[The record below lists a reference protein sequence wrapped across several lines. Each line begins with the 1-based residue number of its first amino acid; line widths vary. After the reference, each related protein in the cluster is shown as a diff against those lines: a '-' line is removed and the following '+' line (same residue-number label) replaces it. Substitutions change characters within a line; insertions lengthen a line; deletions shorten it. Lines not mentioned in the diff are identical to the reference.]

1 MAGIHIACPAPPPLV
16 VTPLCP
22 CSLPVLLPSI
32 QERLLDALSLILAK
46 KPYRPPPAAAAVARS
61 PSLGSPGLQT
71 DLTAAGLT
79 QLALR
84 TLGTFDLGV
93 SHFGGCGWNGWISES
108 VRGTCL
114 RRILMGSRH
123 LIVRPGNHQSLGSSA
138 RWCTANKAATRK
150 KMGFLFRSRM

>member
-1 MAGIHIACPAPPPLV
+1 VPSPHCP
-16 VTPLCP
+16 CR

-61 PSLGSPGLQT
+61 PSLGSPGLQS

-84 TLGTFDLGV
+84 TLGTFDLAV
-93 SHFGGCGWNGWISES
+93 SHFGGCGW
-108 VRGTCL
+108 TA
-114 RRILMGSRH
+114 
-123 LIVRPGNHQSLGSSA
+123 A
-138 RWCTANKAATRK
+138 RVSGKRCE
-150 KMGFLFRSRM
+150 GFQWVHDI